1 MQTDIAQG
9 SPHQFL
15 HMNHTQLLQQAAQTH
30 VSIVAASNDQYQ
42 HGCQQT
48 DIESLHGCL
57 TDEIERLLRGII
69 RSSETNGVQRIQVIF
84 RLTRHQCRYLVL
96 IQFIGQVTRIRTR
109 SQLQQCK
116 STPEEIRVVC
126 YQHVKLQ
133 KRLFT
138 LLKYCRHFVRTNL
151 SKAEMCLHLLSY
163 RLFPSEKAT
172 GTSLTQRHLPRLTE
186 YLTQTTFFRTVIKK
200 ARQGRIGRQH
210 LKITFHLLL
219 VHLAV
224 KQIQFP

>member
-1 MQTDIAQG
+1 MQTYIVQG

-15 HMNHTQLLQQAAQTH
+15 HMNHTKLLQQAAQTH
-30 VSIVAASNDQYQ
+30 VGIVAASNNQYQ

-57 TDEIERLLRGII
+57 TDEIECLLRGII

-84 RLTRHQCRYLVL
+84 RLTGHQCRYLVR
-96 IQFIGQVTRIRTR
+96 IHFISQVTRIRTR

-138 LLKYCRHFVRTNL
+138 LLKHCCHFIRTGL
-151 SKAEMCLHLLSY
+151 SKTEMCLHLLPY
-163 RLFPSEKAT
+163 RLLPSEQT
-172 GTSLTQRHLPRLTE
+172 TSTSLTQRHLPRLTK

-200 ARQGRIGRQH
+200 VRQGRIGRQH